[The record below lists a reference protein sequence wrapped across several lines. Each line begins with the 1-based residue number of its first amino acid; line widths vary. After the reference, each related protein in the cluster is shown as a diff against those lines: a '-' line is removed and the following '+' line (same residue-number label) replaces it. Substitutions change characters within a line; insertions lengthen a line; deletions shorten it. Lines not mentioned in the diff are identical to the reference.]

1 MRNVFCYFLQAY
13 NYSVPF
19 PARNLVLRIFFNWHE
34 KKSDW
39 EMGTNQPNNVELDKE
54 KDTLLD
60 QNENFQQNQNQF
72 SGRRHV
78 EWKETESDY
87 SLNFDEEGEAEG
99 MSRETEQRGES
110 LREEE
115 DSYDM
120 LWVETVKNEK

>member
-1 MRNVFCYFLQAY
+1 
-13 NYSVPF
+13 
-19 PARNLVLRIFFNWHE
+19 
-34 KKSDW
+34 
-39 EMGTNQPNNVELDKE
+39 MGTNQPNNVELDKE